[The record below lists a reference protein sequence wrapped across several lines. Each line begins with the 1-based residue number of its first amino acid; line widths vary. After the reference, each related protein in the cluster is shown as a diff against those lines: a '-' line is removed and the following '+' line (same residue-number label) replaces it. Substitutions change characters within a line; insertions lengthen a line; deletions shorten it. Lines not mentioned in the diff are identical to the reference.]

1 MCTPAFRLPAKYIFH
16 AVCPAWQGG
25 LFGEAEQLAG
35 AYHSALELAA
45 EYQCESVAFPLLS
58 SGNYGYPKEQ
68 AFRIAVDTITQY
80 VMDHDL
86 TVYLVLYDRHSLAVS
101 RKLFTSVE
109 EYIDDHYVAQNDE
122 SYEFDRWRRE
132 SAERRRRLE
141 EEAAPMLEAA
151 APPAA
156 PMAARSL
163 EHLMDNLGESFT
175 TRLLR
180 LIDERGLKDSTV
192 YKQSNI
198 SRQHF
203 SKIQCNRDYN
213 PKKKTVLAF
222 AVGLHLSED
231 ETIDLLQSA
240 GYAFSDGSKR
250 DWIVRYCLEH
260 KIYNINQ
267 VNTLL
272 FEYDQEQLGA

>member
-1 MCTPAFRLPAKYIFH
+1 
-16 AVCPAWQGG
+16 
-25 LFGEAEQLAG
+25 
-35 AYHSALELAA
+35 
-45 EYQCESVAFPLLS
+45 
-58 SGNYGYPKEQ
+58 
-68 AFRIAVDTITQY
+68 
-80 VMDHDL
+80 
-86 TVYLVLYDRHSLAVS
+86 
-101 RKLFTSVE
+101 
-109 EYIDDHYVAQNDE
+109 
-122 SYEFDRWRRE
+122 
-132 SAERRRRLE
+132 
-141 EEAAPMLEAA
+141 
-151 APPAA
+151 
-156 PMAARSL
+156 
-163 EHLMDNLGESFT
+163 MDNLGESFT

-180 LIDERGLKDSTV
+180 LVDERGLKDSTV

-231 ETIDLLQSA
+231 ETIDLLKSA

-250 DWIVRYCLEH
+250 DWIVRYCLEQ

-272 FEYDQEQLGA
+272 FQWNQEQLGA

>member
-1 MCTPAFRLPAKYIFH
+1 MLGAVPAPA
-16 AVCPAWQGG
+16 A
-25 LFGEAEQLAG
+25 
-35 AYHSALELAA
+35 
-45 EYQCESVAFPLLS
+45 
-58 SGNYGYPKEQ
+58 
-68 AFRIAVDTITQY
+68 
-80 VMDHDL
+80 
-86 TVYLVLYDRHSLAVS
+86 
-101 RKLFTSVE
+101 
-109 EYIDDHYVAQNDE
+109 
-122 SYEFDRWRRE
+122 
-132 SAERRRRLE
+132 
-141 EEAAPMLEAA
+141 
-151 APPAA
+151 AA

-163 EHLMDNLGESFT
+163 ESLMDNLGESFT

-203 SKIQCNRDYN
+203 SKIRSNTNYN
-213 PKKKTVLAF
+213 PNKKTVLAF

-231 ETIDLLQSA
+231 ETIDLLKSA

>member
-1 MCTPAFRLPAKYIFH
+1 M
-16 AVCPAWQGG
+16 
-25 LFGEAEQLAG
+25 E
-35 AYHSALELAA
+35 
-45 EYQCESVAFPLLS
+45 
-58 SGNYGYPKEQ
+58 
-68 AFRIAVDTITQY
+68 
-80 VMDHDL
+80 
-86 TVYLVLYDRHSLAVS
+86 
-101 RKLFTSVE
+101 
-109 EYIDDHYVAQNDE
+109 
-122 SYEFDRWRRE
+122 
-132 SAERRRRLE
+132 
-141 EEAAPMLEAA
+141 MLEAA
-151 APPAA
+151 LALLCALGVGSLLWLLFGLLVRPARGRE
-156 PMAARSL
+156 PWVVLPGRGPGEDL
-163 EHLMDNLGESFT
+163 EAG
-175 TRLLR
+175 LR
-180 LIDERGLKDSTV
+180 QLAWPR
-192 YKQSNI
+192 

-231 ETIDLLQSA
+231 ETIDLLKSA